1 MIILGLNTFHAESSA
16 CIIVDGQIIAACEE
30 ERFSYIKNYA
40 GFPKNAIEYCL
51 KAANLK
57 DINDVMLLIFFFRLC
72 YFFIRLYFRMTDQK
86 FVQIFDTGMP

>member
-1 MIILGLNTFHAESSA
+1 MVILGLNIFHAESSA

-30 ERFSYIKNYA
+30 ERFSFIKNYA

-57 DINDVMLLIFFFRLC
+57 DINDVDIISVNSNKKYNLKNKIK
-72 YFFIRLYFRMTDQK
+72 FFIFNFKIIINY
-86 FVQIFDTGMP
+86 